1 MGPLKNISVFACVFT
16 FTLWNNIQP
25 TVENEFIANYSSSLL
40 TNVPKNIPVHT
51 RVLDLSHNRISG
63 LSISEFISL
72 ADLQVL
78 NLSYNLIT
86 ELDFSVFIFNQDLE
100 YLDLSHNNIFK
111 VYCQILAYLRHLD
124 LSFNKFT
131 ALPICQEFG
140 NMFHLEYLGLSATM
154 MRRSDFRYIVH
165 LQLHTVFL
173 TLEDFSLYEPQS
185 LTALNTR
192 SLHIVFAANQNF
204 SFSLLYDGMST
215 SENLRIVNI
224 RYTLSHKDFPSPSL
238 MLLKKIKTTALML
251 DTVDLQWS
259 IILQIFLL
267 IWYSPVEHL
276 TVRNLT
282 FRGPL
287 GELTKYEFLP
297 LLSPLEEI
305 ISLGGSM
312 KVLTLE
318 HVRSKVYYFNQAILY
333 RQFSEM
339 NIASLTIYDAYMPHM
354 LCPNRT
360 SSFQYLNFS
369 HNALTDELFQ
379 NCGTLTDLKLLTLRR
394 NKFESLSKVSF
405 MTSRMK
411 SLKYLDMSSNLL
423 SHDAA
428 GVQCQWAESL
438 SELDLSSNQLMDS
451 VFECL
456 PVNIEKLTLQN
467 NQITSVPRGMAELK
481 SLQELNLA
489 SNRLADLPGCSDFTS
504 LEFLNVE
511 MNSILTPSADFFQS
525 CPKVRELQAGHNPFK
540 CSCELQD
547 FIRLE
552 RQSGG
557 KLFGW
562 PAAYVCEYP
571 EDLRG
576 TQLKDFH
583 LTELACN
590 MTLLLVTALLL
601 TLVLVAVVAFL
612 CIYVDILW
620 YMRMTWQWTQTKRR
634 AWQNHPKEQGT
645 DLQFHAFISYSERD
659 SLWVKNELI
668 PNLEKGE
675 GCIQLCQHER
685 NFIPGKSI
693 VENIIN
699 CIEKSYKSIFVL
711 SPNFVQSEWCH
722 YELYFAHHK
731 LFSENSNSLILILL
745 EPIPPYIIPARYHK
759 LKALM
764 AKRTYLEW
772 PKERSKHALFWANL
786 RAAISIHLPISFE
799 ENEEQSD
806 VTSTSSISAEGLHA
820 GEKGVIL
827 TGK

>member
-1 MGPLKNISVFACVFT
+1 LTNIYVFACVFT

-25 TVENEFIANYSSSLL
+25 TAENEFIANYSSSLL
-40 TNVPKNIPVHT
+40 NSIPKNIPVHT
-51 RVLDLSHNRISG
+51 HILDLSHNRISG
-63 LSISEFISL
+63 LSISEFIYLS
-72 ADLQVL
+72 DLQVL
-78 NLSYNLIT
+78 NLSHNLIM
-86 ELDFSVFIFNQDLE
+86 ELDFSVFVFNEDLE
-100 YLDLSHNNIFK
+100 YLDLSHNNILK
-111 VYCQILAYLRHLD
+111 VYCQNLAYLSHLD

-140 NMFHLEYLGLSATM
+140 NMFRLEYLGLSGTQI
-154 MRRSDFRYIVH
+154 RRSDFRYIMH
-165 LQLHTVFL
+165 LELHTVFL

-192 SLHIVFAANQNF
+192 SLHIVFAATQNF
-204 SFSLLYDGMST
+204 SFSILYDGMST
-215 SENLRIVNI
+215 SENLKIINLI
-224 RYTLSHKDFPSPSL
+224 YTLSYKDFPFPTL
-238 MLLKKIKTTALML
+238 TLLKKIKTTTLML
-251 DTVDLQWS
+251 DTVDLQWA

-287 GELTKYEFLP
+287 GELNEYEFLP
-297 LLSPLEEI
+297 LLSSLEQL

-318 HVRSKVYYFNQAILY
+318 HVRNKVYYFNQEILY
-333 RQFSEM
+333 RQFAEM
-339 NIASLTIYDAYMPHM
+339 NIASLTIYDACMPHM

-379 NCGTLTDLKLLTLRR
+379 NCGTLTDLKLLILQR
-394 NKFESLSKVSF
+394 NKFESLPKVSF
-405 MTSRMK
+405 MTSHMK
-411 SLKYLDMSSNLL
+411 SLKYLDISSNLL
-423 SHDAA
+423 RHDAA
-428 GVQCQWAESL
+428 DVQCQWAESL
-438 SELDLSSNQLMDS
+438 TELDLSSNQLTDA

-456 PVNIEKLTLQN
+456 PVNVKKLSLQN
-467 NQITSVPRGMAELK
+467 NQITSVPTGMAELK
-481 SLQELNLA
+481 SLTELNLA
-489 SNRLADLPGCSDFTS
+489 LNRLADLPGCGGFTS

-511 MNSILTPSADFFQS
+511 MNLVLTPSAGFFQS
-525 CPKVRELQAGHNPFK
+525 CPRVRELQAGHNPFK

-547 FIRLE
+547 FVRLE
-552 RQSGG
+552 KQSGG
-557 KLFGW
+557 KLFDW
-562 PAAYVCEYP
+562 PAAYMCEYP

-576 TQLKDFH
+576 MHLKDFH
-583 LTELACN
+583 LSELACN
-590 MTLLLVTALLL
+590 TMLLLVTALLL

-612 CIYVDILW
+612 CIYLDVPW
-620 YMRMTWQWTQTKRR
+620 YVRMTWQWTQTKRR
-634 AWQNHPKEQGT
+634 AWHNNPEERET
-645 DLQFHAFISYSERD
+645 VLQFHAFISYSERD

-675 GCIQLCQHER
+675 GCVQLCQHER

-693 VENIIN
+693 VENIIM

-745 EPIPPYIIPARYHK
+745 EPIPPCIIPARYHK

-772 PKERSKHALFWANL
+772 PKERSKRALFWANL
-786 RAAISIHLPISFE
+786 RAAISINLPIYSE
-799 ENEEQSD
+799 ANEEQSD
-806 VTSTSSISAEGLHA
+806 VTSTSSLSQ
-820 GEKGVIL
+820 
-827 TGK
+827 

>member
-1 MGPLKNISVFACVFT
+1 MRALTSTYVFASVLT
-16 FTLWNNIQP
+16 LTLWNNIQP

-40 TNVPKNIPVHT
+40 TNVPKNIPVRTH
-51 RVLDLSHNRISG
+51 VLDLSHNRISR

-72 ADLQVL
+72 SDLRVL
-78 NLSYNLIT
+78 NLSHNLIT
-86 ELDFSVFIFNQDLE
+86 ELDFSVFNVTEALE
-100 YLDLSHNNIFK
+100 YLDLSHNTISN
-111 VYCQILAYLRHLD
+111 VHCQTLACLRHLD

-131 ALPICQEFG
+131 APPVCQEFE
-140 NMFHLEYLGLSATM
+140 NMFRLEYLGLSATM
-154 MRRSDFRYIVH
+154 IRRSDFRYVIP

-173 TLEDFSLYEPQS
+173 TLENFSLYEPES

-192 SLHIVFAANQNF
+192 RLHVVFAADQNF
-204 SFSLLYDGMST
+204 SFFLLYDGMST
-215 SENLRIVNI
+215 SENLQIVNV
-224 RYTLSHKDFPSPSL
+224 RYTSSYKDFPSPPL
-238 MLLKKIKTTALML
+238 TLLEKIKTTSLML
-251 DTVDLQWS
+251 DTVDLQWA

-282 FRGPL
+282 FRGQV
-287 GELTKYEFLP
+287 EVQNQYEFLP
-297 LLSPLEEI
+297 SLSSLEQI

-312 KVLTLE
+312 KALTLE
-318 HVRSKVYYFNQAILY
+318 HVRNKVYYFNQEILY

-379 NCGTLTDLKLLTLRR
+379 NCDTLTDLKLLILQR
-394 NKFESLSKVSF
+394 NKFESLPVVSF
-405 MTSRMK
+405 MTSPMK
-411 SLKYLDMSSNLL
+411 SLQYLDLSSNLL
-423 SHDAA
+423 RHDGAD
-428 GVQCQWAESL
+428 GQCQWAKSL
-438 SELDLSSNQLMDS
+438 TELDLSSNQLTDS

-456 PVNIEKLTLQN
+456 PVNIQKLNLGN
-467 NQITSVPRGMAELK
+467 NQITSVPKGMAELK

-489 SNRLADLPGCSDFTS
+489 SNRLADLPGCSGFPS
-504 LEFLNVE
+504 LEFLNTE
-511 MNSILTPSADFFQS
+511 MNLILTPPADFFES
-525 CPKVRELQAGHNPFK
+525 CPRVRELQAGHNPFK

-547 FIRLE
+547 FMRLE

-557 KLFGW
+557 KLFSW
-562 PAAYVCEYP
+562 PAAYLCEYP

-590 MTLLLVTALLL
+590 TTLLLVTALLL
-601 TLVLVAVVAFL
+601 TLVLVAVMAFL
-612 CIYVDILW
+612 CIYLDVPW
-620 YMRMTWQWTQTKRR
+620 YVRMTWQWTQTKRR
-634 AWQNHPKEQGT
+634 AWHNHPAEQEAI
-645 DLQFHAFISYSERD
+645 LQFHAFISYSERD
-659 SLWVKNELI
+659 APWVKNELI

-675 GCIQLCQHER
+675 GCVQLCQHER

-693 VENIIN
+693 MENIID

-786 RAAISIHLPISFE
+786 RAAISINLPMGDGKRCE
-799 ENEEQSD
+799 ETD
-806 VTSTSSISAEGLHA
+806 
-820 GEKGVIL
+820 
-827 TGK
+827 